1 VIELRGIVPALTT
14 PYSDGEVTLSAL
26 RRNIGRYERLA
37 LAGYL
42 VLGSTGE
49 AVLLDP
55 DERRRLLEAARAAVP
70 SGKLLVAGV
79 AAEAT
84 ATRFGSS
91 RWPRI
96 SARTRPC
103 CRHRTISARR

>member
-1 VIELRGIVPALTT
+1 MELRGIVPALTT
-14 PYSDGEVTLSAL
+14 PYSDGEVSLSAL

-55 DERRRLLEAARAAVP
+55 DERSDSVEAIRAFNDLVP
-70 SGKLLVAGV
+70 DLPGLHSVLVPIGDGCWVGV
-79 AAEAT
+79 T
-84 ATRFGSS
+84 DDDPVR
-91 RWPRI
+91 
-96 SARTRPC
+96 
-103 CRHRTISARR
+103 